1 MPEPIYLFGAI
12 AIAGVI
18 TVALRAVP
26 FAILKPL
33 RRSRFVQ
40 SLGRWMPAGILC
52 ILAIVV
58 LRDEIAMDL
67 AGWWRVAVATGVTV
81 AVHLL
86 LGRRALLSIA
96 VGTATYIGLLAWC

>member
-1 MPEPIYLFGAI
+1 MPSLAYLLSAI

-18 TVALRAVP
+18 TLLLRSVP

-33 RRSRFVQ
+33 RQSKFVQ

-58 LRDEIAMDL
+58 LRDEIAADL

-96 VGTATYIGLLAWC
+96 VGTATYIGLLAWF